1 MLCLGLNIFQ
11 VQSLSSP
18 ILLGLITGY
27 PSLIIPNKAS
37 ATEYEGQ
44 CSLQVGNDKFESNK
58 CRIQSSDDGG
68 FRMSVPGNSTLL
80 LSLQIM
86 VSISDKVDGRTQSGE
101 SENISMTRLDD
112 DCWATSP
119 HDSVSAIV
127 CAKSV
132 KRTEIATNTM
142 PSGGFV
148 KGDPGL
154 NAPPAAPVA
163 IPEPRLWICTGVS
176 VYHPWIFT
184 HQASPNSQ
192 LAAKIKAGG
201 ICYEIKYLKEQG
213 WKEVW
218 LSDEPAED
226 GDIDLGKRQKM
237 QQLYMYRPDTI
248 SYGKD
253 GILQIGIMT
262 AFLFGGSP
270 PLINYEPHSVPH
282 YFSKLL
288 VDCHNKDVMKF
299 EDSSS
304 MWAGGK
310 YYDTVKA
317 GVIPPT
323 SPLIERF
330 HKACELDPSKLVSAS
345 NAKIAYDEIV
355 TEDMKV
361 TTVLSQQGIAEINRK
376 EAAKKAEEEADQKEQ
391 ASIDNYRAK
400 LRAAVTVMSISPE
413 IASRV
418 SLPDS
423 CYKGI
428 SDIEGEQENMDNG
441 IVRPTLLREYKQ
453 FALHD
458 CEMVVKAIC
467 TAGVPP
473 PDSVNGRRIA
483 GACREYEGVP

>member
-1 MLCLGLNIFQ
+1 
-11 VQSLSSP
+11 V
-18 ILLGLITGY
+18 
-27 PSLIIPNKAS
+27 
-37 ATEYEGQ
+37 
-44 CSLQVGNDKFESNK
+44 
-58 CRIQSSDDGG
+58 
-68 FRMSVPGNSTLL
+68 
-80 LSLQIM
+80 
-86 VSISDKVDGRTQSGE
+86 
-101 SENISMTRLDD
+101 
-112 DCWATSP
+112 
-119 HDSVSAIV
+119 
-127 CAKSV
+127 
-132 KRTEIATNTM
+132 
-142 PSGGFV
+142 
-148 KGDPGL
+148 
-154 NAPPAAPVA
+154 
-163 IPEPRLWICTGVS
+163 
-176 VYHPWIFT
+176 
-184 HQASPNSQ
+184 
-192 LAAKIKAGG
+192 
-201 ICYEIKYLKEQG
+201 
-213 WKEVW
+213 
-218 LSDEPAED
+218 
-226 GDIDLGKRQKM
+226 
-237 QQLYMYRPDTI
+237 
-248 SYGKD
+248 
-253 GILQIGIMT
+253 
-262 AFLFGGSP
+262 
-270 PLINYEPHSVPH
+270 
-282 YFSKLL
+282 
-288 VDCHNKDVMKF
+288 
-299 EDSSS
+299 
-304 MWAGGK
+304 AGGK

-441 IVRPTLLREYKQ
+441 IVRPNLLREYKQ